1 MLNEAAASPT
11 IMYQTQDSL
20 PEKQFRFGNHT
31 DVGNLRTQNEDY
43 LGYFD
48 TLNGHIF
55 LVCDGMGGHAGG
67 STASQ
72 LAVSSIRNLAQQ
84 TLYPDTP
91 GFIEKAIQYAN
102 SQIYKEA
109 QTNPEL
115 RGMGTTCVMIV
126 IRGNAVYY
134 GHVGDSRLYYHSMGR
149 LHRLTTDDS
158 FVQELVNRGMIT
170 DDEARTHPRRNEI
183 LKALG
188 THPTVEVSVGVQPI
202 IPFKDDI
209 FLLCTDGL
217 NGPLSDNQIGEV
229 LNQPLNIQHKALQLV
244 QMANHLGGEDNIT
257 VQLVEFFNA
266 APTLGQVSFANPQQQ
281 TAIPPPPLDQ
291 TQPEPS
297 AQIIRPQR
305 QETPQNPIIHKKKA
319 TTKPETNSN
328 TQRPQ
333 QNPTQRRE
341 PQRQQVPRYQQPN
354 THNNQNTW
362 DWDIAPSTQA
372 LGILSLLAVVLG
384 FVYFSDARP
393 AIQKRLYGVEQ
404 MPVSYTDSLGITRKL
419 DPEARISKRVE
430 RRILNY
436 AVDNS
441 SLLRWM
447 FSAYV
452 ETRETVEKVNN
463 VRRDIDSTLNNVR
476 QMGTQ
481 VQKGLQKLPF
491 NRHNQK
497 IENIADQYGISLRE
511 LMELNKVSSLRELRR
526 LDSLVLPE
534 KANPRK
540 EWLEDNE
547 EEEEE

>member
-1 MLNEAAASPT
+1 
-11 IMYQTQDSL
+11 MYQTQDSL

-55 LVCDGMGGHAGG
+55 LVCDGMGGHVGG

-217 NGPLSDNQIGEV
+217 NGPLSDNQIEEV

-333 QNPTQRRE
+333 QNPTQRQE

-419 DPEARISKRVE
+419 APEARVSKRVE

-463 VRRDIDSTLNNVR
+463 VKRDIDSTLNNVR

>member
-1 MLNEAAASPT
+1 
-11 IMYQTQDSL
+11 MYQTQDSL